1 MAGAGLFAL
10 AERKGVNIP
19 SVGGLDP
26 AILPGALLALVAP
39 RYVGGK
45 NGQRLQ
51 AAGDGVLALAT
62 ARAIQR
68 GGVKVSGVE
77 IGADDDDDDLS

>member
-19 SVGGLDP
+19 TIAGLDP
-26 AILPGALLALVAP
+26 AILPGAALSLLAP

-45 NGQRLQ
+45 NGKRLQ
-51 AAGDGVLALAT
+51 AAGDGLLALAT
-62 ARAIQR
+62 ARAVQR

-77 IGADDDDDDLS
+77 IGADDDDDL